1 MKNCKHC
8 EKQYGAENANQYYC
22 CDVCR
27 QQAYY
32 KRHGIDRSQRG
43 IYGYQ
48 GNRYVTSQPHTYVN
62 PQFTPINNP
71 TGKDDVN
78 PPTKEI
84 EQLNQAPVSPVAP
97 LIETKG
103 VRSVTIDNF
112 GAILEQM
119 NKTHQ
124 AQMEA
129 METRLKLSFA
139 QEQHLREKEAKE
151 KLILQLQDDIK
162 EMKNKSSIDTQTVLG
177 GLSNMIAGIDIEKFL
192 KAQ

>member
-1 MKNCKHC
+1 MKVRMKDCQNCG
-8 EKQYGAENANQYYC
+8 KQYGATNGNQLYC

-32 KRHGIDRSQRG
+32 KRHGIDRSQRP
-43 IYGYQ
+43 IYGT
-48 GNRYVTSQPHTYVN
+48 NVN
-62 PQFTPINNP
+62 HQFTPITQP
-71 TGKDDVN
+71 TPKTDVN

-84 EQLNQAPVSPVAP
+84 KQITPAKVTEVKP
-97 LIETKG
+97 LIETSLKTT
-103 VRSVTIDNF
+103 SMDNF

-139 QEQHLREKEAKE
+139 QEKHEREKEAKDEVISRLQKEIKDME
-151 KLILQLQDDIK
+151 K
-162 EMKNKSSIDTQTVLG
+162 KSNIDTNVVLG
-177 GLSNMIAGIDIEKFL
+177 GLSNIIAGMDIKDLL
-192 KAQ
+192 KAQA

>member
-1 MKNCKHC
+1 MKVRMKDCKNCGK
-8 EKQYGAENANQYYC
+8 EYGATNGNQLYC

-32 KRHGIDRSQRG
+32 KRHGIDRSQRPA
-43 IYGYQ
+43 YGT
-48 GNRYVTSQPHTYVN
+48 NVN
-62 PQFTPINNP
+62 HQFTAINGISP
-71 TGKDDVN
+71 KTDVN

-84 EQLNQAPVSPVAP
+84 EQISPAPVTQVKPLMETSP
-97 LIETKG
+97 K
-103 VRSVTIDNF
+103 TINSDNF

-139 QEQHLREKEAKE
+139 QETSFKV
-151 KLILQLQDDIK
+151 LI
-162 EMKNKSSIDTQTVLG
+162 KNYDNSLIADYISNPYLVSSIYKAM
-177 GLSNMIAGIDIEKFL
+177 LSFDPNNLQIEFDHSEL
-192 KAQ
+192 APYIQQSETI